1 MLVSN
6 LTACFILACI
16 SGDQI
21 PNRARKIFTAA
32 ALHVSED
39 SYFILRNAES
49 IYTDQLSSELSETP
63 QKS

>member
-1 MLVSN
+1 MLVTN
-6 LTACFILACI
+6 LTAGFILACI

-21 PNRARKIFTAA
+21 PNAVRKIFTAA

-49 IYTDQLSSELSETP
+49 I
-63 QKS
+63 